1 MKMYEANTSEKVLEQ
16 IQELESVL
24 DNLDTTISTLKKL
37 DRSYFRGD
45 ITDLENQYKSIEEE
59 IQGLGEEYEEKL
71 NEEQR
76 QYDNEVKAMN
86 YEFERSRI

>member
-1 MKMYEANTSEKVLEQ
+1 MKMYEANTSEEVLEQ
-16 IQELESVL
+16 ILELESVL

-45 ITDLENQYKSIEEE
+45 ITDLENQYETIEEE

-71 NEEQR
+71 KEEQR